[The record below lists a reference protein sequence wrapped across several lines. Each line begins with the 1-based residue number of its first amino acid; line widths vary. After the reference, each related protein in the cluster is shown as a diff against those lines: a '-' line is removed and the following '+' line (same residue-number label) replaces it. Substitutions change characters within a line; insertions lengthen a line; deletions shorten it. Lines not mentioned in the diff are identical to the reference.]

1 MDNETFVRVIRARL
15 LTVMHEDD
23 FDVVAGEDGALDIST
38 DHWTIHLEHDVGF
51 LAIDDEPEQPSQF
64 ATSRRAVISERVERA
79 LAFADGE
86 LDGALSAA
94 LTASSDP
101 FTLDFV
107 AALSKHQ
114 ADDSPE

>member
-1 MDNETFVRVIRARL
+1 MDSETVVCVVRARL

-23 FDVVAGEDGALDIST
+23 FDIVVGEDGALDIST
-38 DHWTIHLEHDVGF
+38 DHWTIHLEHGVGF

-64 ATSRRAVISERVERA
+64 ATSRRAVLSERTERA
-79 LAFADGE
+79 LAFADRE
-86 LDGALSAA
+86 LDGTLSAA

-107 AALSKHQ
+107 GAMSKHQ
-114 ADDSPE
+114 VDNSPS